1 MQAAVRELRPEIL
14 IKREITVEPID
25 ELNCFQI
32 REKLDSI
39 FDGNSQ
45 LEEMHEAIKGIL
57 FRHLETCQNC
67 CRSFDVRVRFRS
79 GGGRAI
85 F

>member
-1 MQAAVRELRPEIL
+1 MQAAVQELRREVL
-14 IKREITVEPID
+14 IKREIVVERID
-25 ELNCFQI
+25 EISCFQI
-32 REKLDSI
+32 REKLDSL
-39 FDGNSQ
+39 FDGNSR
-45 LEEMHEAIKGIL
+45 LEETNEIIKRVL

-79 GGGRAI
+79 GGERRI